1 MATYKR
7 ALRVAEQIME
17 EMADII
23 RREMGDPRISLVTLT
38 GVELSD
44 DLKHAKVF
52 FVEMGQET
60 CREETKAALEHASGF
75 FKRELGKRLSIRYI
89 PDLIFIADRSF
100 SYGTRIEKLI
110 REIHEREDGEGVVDD

>member
-1 MATYKR
+1 
-7 ALRVAEQIME
+7 ME